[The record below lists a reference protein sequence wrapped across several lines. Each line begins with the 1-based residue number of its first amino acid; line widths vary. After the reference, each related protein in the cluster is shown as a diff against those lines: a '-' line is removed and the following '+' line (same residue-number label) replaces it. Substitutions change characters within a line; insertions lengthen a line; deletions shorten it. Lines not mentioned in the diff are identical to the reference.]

1 MILDTYGAQQQKPS
15 ALQAT
20 IVTCYTVLQAYTVFL
35 KHENYKIL
43 YHFL

>member
-1 MILDTYGAQQQKPS
+1 MILDTYGAQQQTPS

-35 KHENYKIL
+35 KHENIG
-43 YHFL
+43 